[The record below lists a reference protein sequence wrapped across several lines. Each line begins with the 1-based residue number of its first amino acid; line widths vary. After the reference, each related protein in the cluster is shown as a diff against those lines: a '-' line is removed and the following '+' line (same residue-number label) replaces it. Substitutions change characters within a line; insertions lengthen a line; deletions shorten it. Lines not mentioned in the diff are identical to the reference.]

1 MEFVDAQ
8 FPPVN
13 KAIVGKADETS
24 QFGLADDFNTFVFWR
39 ESYDMVDLPD
49 DFTP

>member
-8 FPPVN
+8 FPPV
-13 KAIVGKADETS
+13 GKTAVSKVDETS
-24 QFGLADDFNTFVFWR
+24 QCGLADDFNTFVFWR
-39 ESYDMVDLPD
+39 ESYDIVDLPD

>member
-8 FPPVN
+8 FPPVS
-13 KAIVGKADETS
+13 KAIISKDDETS
-24 QFGLADDFNTFVFWR
+24 QCHLADDFNTFVFWR